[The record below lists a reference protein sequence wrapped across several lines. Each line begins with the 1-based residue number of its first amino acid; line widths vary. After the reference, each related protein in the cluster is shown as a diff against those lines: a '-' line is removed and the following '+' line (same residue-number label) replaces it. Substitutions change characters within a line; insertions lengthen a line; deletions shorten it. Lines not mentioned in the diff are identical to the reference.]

1 MARRIVEKATGSLA
15 STANSPQVLQTP
27 RFSPTFRGRK
37 SSVILDNDP
46 SSNVIVNP
54 NLLKMHKSAPP
65 SSRTEGNG
73 RQSMTDQEFA
83 WWSDP
88 FLRML
93 SSPLRICTLT
103 KRYAPT
109 DHLIRMTATLFAQ
122 PGESISSSTPAYI
135 MPSNLHHPR
144 YAQHARGQ
152 GAYIPCSK
160 KAVPLLSGK
169 GRHRGLFPGAEVH
182 DLLEE
187 QVTSGLQ
194 ARCVEEAELLAT
206 SLRTTA
212 RYKLGE
218 PVAFAVRR
226 LTVAEYEATQKL
238 SRIYDPKV
246 IAVIVAPKV
255 EEGQETKVEPPQK
268 SQLLHRGT
276 GAALAFASAPLVPRI
291 PMYWIPSLFC
301 DSSRKA
307 ALRKALDSALD
318 SERTAVRTARQSQP
332 TAQDLYNVP
341 HEPKSKDAYALC
353 ASRRVDAVPLAIAF
367 WRLRLWEG
375 INDGG

>member
-1 MARRIVEKATGSLA
+1 MARRVVEKATRPLA
-15 STANSPQVLQTP
+15 SAAQVLQTH

-37 SSVILDNDP
+37 SSVVLDNDP

-54 NLLKMHKSAPP
+54 NLLKPHKNAPP
-65 SSRTEGNG
+65 RFHTGVNG
-73 RQSMTDQEFA
+73 QRSMTEQEFA

-109 DHLIRMTATLFAQ
+109 DHLIRMTATLFAG
-122 PGESISSSTPAYI
+122 PGESISPSTPAYI

-144 YAQHARGQ
+144 YAPQPRGQ

-160 KAVPLLSGK
+160 KAIPLLTGK
-169 GRHRGLFPGAEVH
+169 GRHRGVFPGAEVH

-187 QVTSGLQ
+187 QITSGLQ

-226 LTVAEYEATQKL
+226 LTETEYEATQKL

-246 IAVIVAPKV
+246 VAVIVAPKV
-255 EEGQETKVEPPQK
+255 EEGQETKAEPPQK
-268 SQLLHRGT
+268 PQLLYRGT
-276 GAALAFASAPLVPRI
+276 RAALVSELAPPAPRI

-301 DSSRKA
+301 DSSHKA
-307 ALRKALDSALD
+307 SLRKALDSALD

-332 TAQDLYNVP
+332 TAQNLYNVP
-341 HEPKSKDAYALC
+341 YEPKSKDVYALC
-353 ASRRVDAVPLAIAF
+353 ASPRVDPVPLAIAL

-375 INDGG
+375 INDG